1 MALNVVKLKN
11 NRMYRHVVAQI
22 EEALVRGELR
32 PGDALPSEMKLAE
45 MFETSRG
52 TVREALRVLEEKGL
66 VDVRVGVGGGA
77 VVREPDMDRIGE
89 HLDLLVRL
97 GRVGYDQM
105 GEFREAVE
113 GIAASL
119 AARRVDARTGALLR
133 ERLDEAREALAR
145 DDAEGFL
152 RGDVAVHLA
161 IAETADN
168 PLFLAVLRMVHE
180 NILGAFAQFRL
191 SGTETL
197 RENLRDLEALVAA
210 VIQGRGADA
219 ERLAREHVRKYN
231 TTMKAQ
237 HEQREQGR
245 KRK

>member
-11 NRMYRHVVAQI
+11 NRMYQHVVAQV

-66 VDVRVGVGGGA
+66 VDIRVGVGGGA
-77 VVREPDMDRIGE
+77 VVREPDMDKIGE
-89 HLDLLVRL
+89 RLDLLVRL
-97 GRVGYDQM
+97 GRVGYDHM
-105 GEFREAVE
+105 GEFRESVE
-113 GIAASL
+113 GIVAAL
-119 AARRVDARTGALLR
+119 AAERIDAGKAALLR
-133 ERLDEAREALAR
+133 AKAAEARAALDGGDPEA
-145 DDAEGFL
+145 FL

-161 IAETADN
+161 IAEAAEN

-180 NILGAFAQFRL
+180 NILGAFEQFSL
-191 SGTETL
+191 SGSDTL
-197 RENLRDLEALVAA
+197 EENCRDLEGLVEA
-210 VIQGRGADA
+210 VAQGRGEDA
-219 ERLAREHVRKYN
+219 ARKAREHVRKYN

-237 HEQREQGR
+237 HEQREERRNQ
-245 KRK
+245 K